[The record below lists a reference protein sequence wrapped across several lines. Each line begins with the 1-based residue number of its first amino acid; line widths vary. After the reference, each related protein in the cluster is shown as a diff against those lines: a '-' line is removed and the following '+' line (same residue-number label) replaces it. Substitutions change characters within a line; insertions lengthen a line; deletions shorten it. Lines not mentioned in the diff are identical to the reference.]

1 MVFPSQACL
10 TCKNRRIK
18 CDAARPACSRCSKA
32 DRRCVWSNATRAGGL
47 VFKCENAHAEGEARR
62 PRKAPSVAPRGL
74 PAVQIPGALRESIDT
89 HALNFWVRNWTDRPS
104 DIPDIGHEYLT
115 YIPSHWETCH
125 TGSSLRLAVSA
136 QSLMVFGR
144 LHNVRQAMAEA
155 GKYYA
160 QAIRKTQS
168 DIQTLAHADID
179 ELTTTYNHRIKST
192 NSHSDVADDGAG
204 SRYWKH
210 VCHYL
215 GTAGILKTMKTAG
228 GQYSLNLP
236 LYRAVRRPIVR
247 AAILRGMP
255 VQHWLQDAAA
265 FGEEGPALQLDSLM
279 IRIAE
284 LRVTA
289 SSLLHSVPHS
299 TPSVETLVALLAR
312 SLELDSDLSAW
323 PHKIAKD
330 FEYSVLPLPQK
341 GKGMPPFCGNIA
353 HNYRS
358 YSHASVWN
366 RYRAVRMISNSLVLQ
381 VIDAISSLMIVA
393 PATIVQS
400 RASLNTIRR
409 LASDIC
415 QSLPYYFNFGYP
427 TSDNMIP
434 KVLTPLS
441 WPLAV
446 AISIKGVP
454 DNEMYW
460 FKYTLQAVAGALS
473 DSVLENIAQGQVFKF

>member
-62 PRKAPSVAPRGL
+62 PRKAPPVAPRGL

-179 ELTTTYNHRIKST
+179 ELVLATMLMTHYEARSRGLHSPVLIADMQIDNH
-192 NSHSDVADDGAG
+192 
-204 SRYWKH
+204 
-210 VCHYL
+210 
-215 GTAGILKTMKTAG
+215 
-228 GQYSLNLP
+228 
-236 LYRAVRRPIVR
+236 VR

-265 FGEEGPALQLDSLM
+265 FGEEGPALRLDSLM

-289 SSLLHSVPHS
+289 SSLLHSVAHS

-330 FEYSVLPLPQK
+330 FEYSVLTLPQK

-400 RASLNTIRR
+400 RASLNKIRR